1 MYLKLIVLMLF
12 VVQENL
18 KGPYEPS
25 PVLAPAPPYVAL
37 FCLKSGCC
45 DSGWT
50 CVHSRVAGK
59 GHCDLPHVIP
69 EVKPGTREYGVN

>member
-45 DSGWT
+45 DSG
-50 CVHSRVAGK
+50 
-59 GHCDLPHVIP
+59 
-69 EVKPGTREYGVN
+69 